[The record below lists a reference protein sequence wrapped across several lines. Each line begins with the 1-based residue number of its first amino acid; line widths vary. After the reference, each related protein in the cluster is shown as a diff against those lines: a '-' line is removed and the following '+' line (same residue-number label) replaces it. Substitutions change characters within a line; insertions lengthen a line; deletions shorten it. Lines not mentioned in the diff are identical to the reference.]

1 MMAVRTETAEKPHIS
16 VMLDEVLAT
25 LKPADGEVYADGT
38 FGAGGYSKAILDAA
52 DCTVIGIDRDKSAL
66 WLGEDLKKIY
76 QERLILKHGRFSEVA
91 RLAAEAG
98 YPQLDGFVLDLGVSS
113 MQIDQA
119 ERGFSFRFDGPLDM
133 RMNQDSDEPS
143 AADIVNTWEES
154 ALADII
160 WKYGEERHSRRVAH
174 RIVEKRQEKPIT
186 RTAEFADIVRGAIPR
201 TFGDKID
208 PSTRT
213 FQALRIFVNAE
224 MEELENALKAAAAV
238 LKPGG
243 RLVVV
248 SFHSLEDRIVKNF
261 MHEQA
266 GMTARSSRHLPDHP
280 SRDDSVPAFTLPS
293 RKAIFPTDQES
304 AINPRA
310 RSARLRVAV
319 RTAAAITEGGR
330 R

>member
-1 MMAVRTETAEKPHIS
+1 MMSLRADANNRPHVS
-16 VMLDEVLAT
+16 VMLDEVLAA
-25 LKPADGEVYADGT
+25 LRPASGEVYADGT
-38 FGAGGYSKAILDAA
+38 FGAGGYSKAILDHAT
-52 DCTVIGIDRDKSAL
+52 CTVIGIDRDKSAL

-76 QERLILKHGRFSEVA
+76 GDRLILKHGRFSEVR
-91 RLAAEAG
+91 RLAEEAG

-113 MQIDQA
+113 MQLDQA

-133 RMNQDSDEPS
+133 RMNQGSDEPS
-143 AADIVNTWEES
+143 AADIVNHWEES

-186 RTAEFADIVRGAIPR
+186 RTSEFADIVRGAIPR

-208 PSTRT
+208 PATRT

-224 MEELENALKAAAAV
+224 MEELENALKASVAL

-243 RLVVV
+243 RLVIV
-248 SFHSLEDRIVKNF
+248 SFHSLEDRIVKSF

-266 GMTARSSRHLPDHP
+266 GLTARSSRHLPDLP
-280 SRDDSVPAFTLPS
+280 PASVGRDDSGVAFTLPS
-293 RKAIFPTDQES
+293 RKAIFPTDHEAS
-304 AINPRA
+304 VNPRA

-319 RTAAAITEGGR
+319 RMAEGGHG
-330 R
+330 

>member
-1 MMAVRTETAEKPHIS
+1 MMAVRSETNEKPHIS

-25 LKPADGEVYADGT
+25 LKPADGEIYADGT
-38 FGAGGYSKAILDAA
+38 FGAGGYTKAILNTA
-52 DCTVIGIDRDKSAL
+52 DCKVIGIDRDQTAL
-66 WLGEDLKKIY
+66 ALGESLKAQY
-76 QERLILKHGRFSEVA
+76 GDRLILKHGRFSEVA

-113 MQIDQA
+113 MQIDQP

-133 RMNQDSDEPS
+133 RMNQHGDEPS
-143 AADIVNTWEES
+143 AADIVNTWEET
-154 ALADII
+154 ALADLI

-174 RIVEKRQEKPIT
+174 RIVEKRQEKKIE
-186 RTAEFADIVRGAIPR
+186 RTGELADIIRGAIPR
-201 TFGDKID
+201 THGDKID

-224 MEELENALKAAAAV
+224 MEELENALQAAINV

-266 GMTARSSRHLPDHP
+266 GMTARASRHMPDHP
-280 SRDDSVPAFTLPS
+280 SRDESVAAFTLPS
-293 RKAIFPTDQES
+293 RKAIFPTDHE
-304 AINPRA
+304 AEINPRS

-319 RTAAAITEGGR
+319 RTEGQVRG
-330 R
+330 